1 MLNKIISFLYYSLF
15 FITPLLMA
23 PFTSELFEFNK
34 LIFIYGITLG
44 VVFFWLLKK
53 VLDQKIIIK
62 KTPFDIPILLFL
74 ASQILSTLFSID
86 KHTSFYGYYGRF
98 NGGLISIISYVV
110 LFFVFVSFQSAAKQ
124 ILEKILKISLY
135 SSLIVIV
142 WGLTGKLGVDFS
154 CLIFVG
160 QLGNNCW
167 TDQFRPAERMFS
179 TLGQPNWLGAYL
191 AINFF
196 IGAYF
201 LLKKIIAN
209 NKVDTK
215 TVIVSF
221 YLILNFTAI
230 LFTRSRSALFAVLF
244 GTITL
249 FIYASQTRLKKVFS
263 KNGIRLVGLI
273 LVCLLFSLVV
283 FKTGINKIDRYL
295 TLTQKSVRLAADKSQ
310 SLNLENLK
318 KVSQESGITTSA
330 DIRKIVWK
338 GAFDLGLRYPI
349 SGTGVETFAYSYYF
363 TRPAAHNLTSEW
375 DYLYNKAHNEYL
387 NYFATTG
394 FIGLLA
400 YLFLIIS
407 TLMYGW
413 KNIKYKIL
421 NIKNTNQKIKMTDG
435 NITIQQY
442 NNILLTIC
450 LIVSYITIL
459 VTNFFGFSTTTI
471 NLYFYLIPAFFV
483 VLNEKQ
489 TINNSLSIM
498 LFRVSNYQSELRTS
512 QQFSIFNTSR
522 LQKIL
527 MLLLVLTTLYLL
539 VGLTRYYIADIK
551 YSRGDNFSKLGDF
564 QKAAQLLNEANN
576 LKTEHVYEDKLS
588 YVLANIA
595 FTASYQKEKTIA
607 KNMRNVSDELNKKS
621 LIASPKNVLYWKTRA
636 KNYYLYYQI
645 SLDSKDLNQAIAALE
660 RARTLSP
667 TDPKIPYSLAI
678 FYSLLESEEKDSR
691 KKLKFQQLA
700 LQEINISINL
710 KTDYRDG
717 YYLKGQFLKKAGKP
731 NEAKKVFNY
740 ILENLNPN
748 DSEVNKE
755 LETL

>member
-717 YYLKGQFLKKAGKP
+717 YYLKGQFLKKAGKQE
-731 NEAKKVFNY
+731 EAKQSFEY
-740 ILENLNPN
+740 ILKNLDPN
-748 DSEVNKE
+748 DQDSIKE
-755 LETL
+755 LE

>member
-387 NYFATTG
+387 NFFATTG

>member
-1 MLNKIISFLYYSLF
+1 
-15 FITPLLMA
+15 MA